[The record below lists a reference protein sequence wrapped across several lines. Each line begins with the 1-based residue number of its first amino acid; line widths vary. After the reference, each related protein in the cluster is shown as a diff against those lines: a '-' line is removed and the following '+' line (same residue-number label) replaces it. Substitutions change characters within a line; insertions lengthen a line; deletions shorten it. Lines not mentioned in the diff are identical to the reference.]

1 VLRLPVFII
10 YKRINI
16 TAKGEQT
23 YLLEQIDELL
33 LADTSPELATLYHSQ
48 EDRLDLIR
56 PRGRYERNTG
66 HCGCVSHSP
75 HKIRQDNWTY
85 NVHEQQVRELSRGG
99 PVSSAPPLASS
110 RPLRYWL
117 RSGHF
122 HLCLIAATGS
132 DVRHEGQRV
141 QDQPWLYCVGG
152 DRGTAE
158 LASHEIRAWEEKGTS
173 PRCRCFLPFPFFY
186 FYNLCRH
193 LRRVH
198 HVLCQA
204 SFISSCIRSSCGS
217 ITPSKVLRPYRR
229 TGRVLER

>member
-33 LADTSPELATLYHSQ
+33 LADTSPELARLYHPQ

-66 HCGCVSHSP
+66 HCRCVDHSP
-75 HKIRQDNWTY
+75 HKNGQDNSTY
-85 NVHEQQVRELSRGG
+85 DVHEQQVRELWRGD
-99 PVSSAPPLASS
+99 PVSSAPQPASS

-117 RSGHF
+117 RSGCF
-122 HLCLIAATGS
+122 HLCRIAATGS
-132 DVRHEGQRV
+132 DVRHVGQRV

-158 LASHEIRAWEEKGTS
+158 LAAMIRAWEGKGTS
-173 PRCRCFLPFPFFY
+173 RRCCPFLPFPLFH

-198 HVLCQA
+198 NVLCQA
-204 SFISSCIRSSCGS
+204 SFISSYIRSPCGS
-217 ITPSKVLRPYRR
+217 ITSSKILRPYRR